1 LVLFNQN
8 KQFNL
13 EHQIPFTMSE
23 TSTVVK
29 STLKTSTV
37 AELFATKGIIQVVPR
52 VRVNSND
59 YPYVTCI
66 NASNEAENIYF
77 SKEASKQLAEGEA
90 IEKGFF
96 SKYQVGY
103 VTNEA
108 GEQRIKFISNSE
120 RVSIADIL

>member
-1 LVLFNQN
+1 M
-8 KQFNL
+8 
-13 EHQIPFTMSE
+13 ET

-37 AELFATKGIIQVVPR
+37 TELFNAKGIISIVPR
-52 VRVNSND
+52 VRTNSND
-59 YPYVTCI
+59 YHYVTCI

-90 IEKGFF
+90 ITKGFF

-103 VTNEA
+103 TTNEA
-108 GEQRIKFISNSE
+108 GEERIKFIANSE
-120 RVSIADIL
+120 RVSVSDIL